1 MTHVIEMVERND
13 VCAEETVQKV
23 TPARQFLKHFRRGK
37 RRVQEK
43 AYCRARKASSKQRRP
58 DKTL

>member
-1 MTHVIEMVERND
+1 MVERND

-37 RRVQEK
+37 RRVQEN